1 MYSLEVYNFAKKKE
15 VSQAFLSHELQNI
28 LRAVYL
34 SVCPLQASF
43 IKISLYPVTWHITIL

>member
-1 MYSLEVYNFAKKKE
+1 MYSLEVYNFAQKEEE

-34 SVCPLQASF
+34 SSF
-43 IKISLYPVTWHITIL
+43 INISLYPVTWHITIL